1 MKWERVVSLGCVG
14 LGIGRVTRRSRCVRF
29 VMLIVFVSVLG
40 TASGA
45 PAAGGPCPNA
55 KFRVGHSAGL
65 PDCRAYELVTP
76 ASLGRTQAL
85 TFTGGATKAAASGD
99 GEAVALETIVPLEPN
114 ASTPSSVGGAR
125 AVFSRNS
132 KVGWEMKSLVP
143 SGASGYAFEPRL
155 FSPDLSQVAFESSPG
170 DLNLGPAAR
179 SQYITLEVGQV
190 GGPYTDVAT
199 TPWQAETSFVGAS
212 ADFSDVLFTSLEH
225 AECPRRARPRS
236 GCELPLSGAEEEAAV
251 KETDSGAP
259 DLYDWTEGG
268 LRLVNAWNGRLVN
281 RCGAT
286 LGAGIL
292 GQGQNFGTVNAVA
305 SDGATIFFTAP
316 YGGTASEPGCTEPAR
331 LYMRVNGGEPVEV
344 AKPEEPGVE
353 VGTVSNPLS
362 VVRYNYAT
370 PDGSEVFFNTEMALT
385 SDDSSKVNKLFE
397 YDADEPEG
405 RRLKRIA
412 SGVPMESGVGI
423 RESEGFFFSED
434 GSTVYAV
441 SGSSGVQEITRYDTS
456 TGESTHVAHIKAS
469 SEFKR
474 SYSTPSGEFFLF
486 PSTEVENEPRGAGHE
501 ELYRYSHADGSV
513 ICVTCG
519 TGPGPAPE
527 QGMDVGIVFGTTL
540 SFPDALPQVTEIS
553 ENGQEVFFQTT
564 AQLVPQDTNSTKYE
578 FGAVN
583 KAPGLDV
590 YEWEADG
597 TGGCELAQG
606 CTYLLSSGE
615 ASGPSHFIDASANG
629 RDVFFESPA
638 QLVPQATP
646 EFPNIYDAR
655 VNGGFAPPSGAPECL
670 SCQGVGS
677 PPPLFSSPAS
687 TTFAGAGN
695 PAERVVEEKS
705 KREKRRKARGK
716 RRRGKSKAA
725 GGHRKAVVH
734 AIKGRGRS

>member
-1 MKWERVVSLGCVG
+1 M
-14 LGIGRVTRRSRCVRF
+14 
-29 VMLIVFVSVLG
+29 VFVSVLG
-40 TASGA
+40 ATGVA

-55 KFRVGHSAGL
+55 EFRVGRSAGL

-76 ASLGRTQAL
+76 VNLGRTQAL

-99 GEAVALETIVPLEPN
+99 GEAVALETIAPLEPN
-114 ASTPSSVGGAR
+114 ATTPASVGGAR

-132 KVGWEMKSLVP
+132 KVGWEMKSIVV
-143 SGASGYAFEPRL
+143 SGASGDSIEPML
-155 FSPDLSQVAFESSPG
+155 FTPDLSQVAFESAPG
-170 DLNLGPAAR
+170 ELNLGPAAR
-179 SQYITLEVGQV
+179 SPYITLEVGPV
-190 GGPYTDVAT
+190 GGPYTAVAT
-199 TPWQAETSFVGAS
+199 TRRQAETRFIGAS
-212 ADFSDVLFTSLEH
+212 ADFGDVLFTSLEH
-225 AECPRRARPRS
+225 AGCPRRASPRS
-236 GCELPLSGAEEEAAV
+236 GCELPLSGEEEAAA

-268 LRLVNAWNGRLVN
+268 LRLLNAWNGKLVN

-305 SDGATIFFTAP
+305 SDGSRIFFTAP

-353 VGTVSNPLS
+353 VGTVGNPLS
-362 VVRYNYAT
+362 AVRYNYAT
-370 PDGSEVFFNTEMALT
+370 PDGSKVFFNTEMALT
-385 SDDSSKVNKLFE
+385 SDDSSKANKLFE

-412 SGVPMESGVGI
+412 SGVPTESGVGI
-423 RESEGFFFSED
+423 RETEGFFFSED
-434 GSTVYAV
+434 GSAVYV
-441 SGSSGVQEITRYDTS
+441 VFGSSGVEDITRYDTS
-456 TGESTHVAHIKAS
+456 TGESTHVAHISAPQ
-469 SEFKR
+469 FKR
-474 SYSTPSGEFFLF
+474 SYSTPDGEFFLF
-486 PSTEVENEPRGAGHE
+486 SSTEVENEPRGRGHE

-513 ICVTCG
+513 LCVTCG
-519 TGPGPAPE
+519 TESAPA
-527 QGMDVGIVFGTTL
+527 QGMDVGINSGTTL
-540 SFPDALPQVTEIS
+540 SFPDALPPVTEIS

-564 AQLVPQDTNSTKYE
+564 AQLVPQDRNSTTYE
-578 FGAVN
+578 LTNVN
-583 KAPGLDV
+583 QAPGLDV
-590 YEWEADG
+590 YEWEAHG

-615 ASGPSHFIDASANG
+615 ASGPSRFIDASANG

-646 EFPNIYDAR
+646 EFSNIYDAR
-655 VNGGFAPPSGAPECL
+655 VDGGFAPPSGAPECL

-677 PPPLFSSPAS
+677 PPPLFSPGAS
-687 TTFAGAGN
+687 GTFAGAGN
-695 PAERVVEEKS
+695 PVERVVEEKS

-716 RRRGKSKAA
+716 RRRGKSRAA
-725 GGHRKAVVH
+725 GGHREAGH
-734 AIKGRGRS
+734 ASKRRGRS